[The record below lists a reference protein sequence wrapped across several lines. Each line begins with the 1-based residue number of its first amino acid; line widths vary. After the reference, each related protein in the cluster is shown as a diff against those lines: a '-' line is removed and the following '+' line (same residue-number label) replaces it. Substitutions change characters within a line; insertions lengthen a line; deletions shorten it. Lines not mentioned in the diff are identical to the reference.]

1 MMSKALNARD
11 YLPHQTP
18 MILVDRVIAV
28 DDESVHCQVST
39 APDGVLAPFLNAQ
52 GELPAW
58 FGVEIMAQ
66 TVGVWSGWHAR
77 RAGAQKIQPG
87 MLLGGRNW
95 RATTAAFP
103 AAITL
108 DIRLR
113 LLMRDD
119 RMGSFEGDIRYK
131 DRLLASGRLTTYQP
145 NEHELQQLMSQGKQ
159 P

>member
-1 MMSKALNARD
+1 MSTARCASD

-18 MILVDRVIAV
+18 MVLVERVIAV

-39 APDGVLAPFLNAQ
+39 ASDGVLAPFLNAQ

-77 RAGAQKIQPG
+77 RSGAQTIQPG

-95 RATTAAFP
+95 RAATATFP
-103 AAITL
+103 GAITL

-113 LLMRDD
+113 LLMRDE
-119 RMGSFEGDIRYK
+119 RMGSFEGEISHG
-131 DRLLASGRLTTYQP
+131 DRILASGRLNTYQP
-145 NEHELQQLMSQGKQ
+145 NEQELHQLMSQGKQ